1 MGSSNVE
8 NVVATP
14 AVNPAGR
21 AIAGDGFVGG
31 TSPAM
36 STFESVLPEIAATN
50 IPVLLVGECGT
61 GKQMFAH
68 RIHQLSHR
76 SSERLIKISCA
87 AARAESLAAELGL
100 EPGNRDDGYDEVAG
114 NGVFHR
120 IREHAPLCRGSF

>member
-14 AVNPAGR
+14 AVKLAGR
-21 AIAGDGFVGG
+21 DIAGDGFVGG

-36 STFESVLPEIAATN
+36 STLEGVLLEIATTN
-50 IPVLLVGECGT
+50 IPVLLVGEGGT
-61 GKQMFAH
+61 GNKLFAH

-76 SSERLIKISCA
+76 SSERFMKISCA
-87 AARAESLAAELGL
+87 GARAESLATELGL

-114 NGVFHR
+114 TAF
-120 IREHAPLCRGSF
+120 F